1 MAESILRIGL
11 GKHLDDLGLG
21 EGSAIS
27 PLFFVLSECKK
38 DTAKSRAVINCVRI
52 HCYRQGVLHIE
63 HCDRKDAKRRALEL
77 SRQGYVITHT
87 EIL

>member
-38 DTAKSRAVINCVRI
+38 DTAKSR
-52 HCYRQGVLHIE
+52 
-63 HCDRKDAKRRALEL
+63 CDQLRPNSLLQTRRA
-77 SRQGYVITHT
+77 SY
-87 EIL
+87 